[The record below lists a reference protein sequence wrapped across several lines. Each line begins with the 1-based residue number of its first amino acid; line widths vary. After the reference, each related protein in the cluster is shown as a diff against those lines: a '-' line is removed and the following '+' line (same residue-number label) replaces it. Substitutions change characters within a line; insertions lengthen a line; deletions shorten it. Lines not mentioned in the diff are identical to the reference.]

1 MCKIFDVKCGSHVKL
16 EFFNPSLQLSFLM
29 FFPNIFSPSFFLGEG
44 LFAWCFLTTAVGRF
58 LTGVVTEN

>member
-29 FFPNIFSPSFFLGEG
+29 FFPNIFTPSFFLGG
-44 LFAWCFLTTAVGRF
+44 
-58 LTGVVTEN
+58 GVICVVFFNYCRGKVSYRCCN